1 VTEIAKCVCGAEARI
16 HQTNCENYY
25 VTCNKDDVYCWE
37 GPVCPSESEAVA
49 AWNGV
54 MRARPVLIEKRKDK
68 FNSLFSFG
76 PTAIGYTC
84 GSRAT
89 FFRPPPD
96 EQHFIDPCEPSNCR
110 AWLIAK
116 LTAAGF
122 DVRTEGK

>member
-1 VTEIAKCVCGAEARI
+1 MTETAKCACGAEARI

-54 MRARPVLIEKRKDK
+54 MRARPVVTERVQIFGSSRFCLGKVCMGMVD
-68 FNSLFSFG
+68 NCGDPWALFDEVAFSG
-76 PTAIGYTC
+76 D
-84 GSRAT
+84 T
-89 FFRPPPD
+89 FA
-96 EQHFIDPCEPSNCR
+96 ECR